1 MLISLM
7 DKERRTTIRVPFV
20 AHAEIT
26 EAGANVSIV
35 ARVSDISK
43 DGCYVDLRS
52 ALPQGTSV
60 QIRIRTA
67 TEIFEASSVVGYTH
81 PHLGMGLIFSEINSD
96 SQAVLQKW
104 IALATQRKSEDG
116 NRSD

>member
-1 MLISLM
+1 M
-7 DKERRTTIRVPFV
+7 DKERRTTLRVPFV

-26 EAGANVSIV
+26 EAGTSVCIG
-35 ARVSDISK
+35 ARVSDISG

-52 ALPQGTSV
+52 ALPQGTSA

-67 TEIFEASSVVGYTH
+67 TEIFGTSAIVSYTH
-81 PHLGMGLIFSEINSD
+81 PHLGMGLIFGEIDSE

-104 IALATQRKSEDG
+104 IAFAAREQSNLI
-116 NRSD
+116 

>member
-1 MLISLM
+1 MHN
-7 DKERRTTIRVPFV
+7 ERRTTLRVPFV
-20 AHAEIT
+20 AYAEIT
-26 EAGANVSIV
+26 ETGTDVSIG

-60 QIRIRTA
+60 RIRIRTA
-67 TEIFEASSVVGYTH
+67 TEIFEASAIVGYTH

-104 IALATQRKSEDG
+104 IAFAARGSEDV
-116 NRSD
+116 